1 MRGLLRYRRLPI
13 STARASTGSSSCAEL
28 LAYGVSFVM
37 STRST
42 YTYAILEVSAPV
54 YEEIRKKLA
63 AAGYGDQFGK
73 DDGAE
78 VIDMHGIAL
87 KAVGGGRIQRGAERS
102 GLSDIASTARSKF

>member
-1 MRGLLRYRRLPI
+1 MRGLLRYRRLPV

-42 YTYAILEVSAPV
+42 YTYAILEVSAAA
-54 YEEIRKKLA
+54 YQEIRKKLA
-63 AAGYGDQFGK
+63 EAGYGDQFHK

-78 VIDMHGIAL
+78 CIDMHGIAL
-87 KAVGGGRIQRGAERS
+87 KSEARGPVSVEDLRRKAES
-102 GLSDIASTARSKF
+102 ARSKF